1 MGRKTFERF
10 FLKTFDNGLFF
21 PTDQSFAVPAAGGD
35 GGRARRVLIDWLR
48 CKQRGLEQFGKH
60 TLVTLVTCGCLKD
73 PKYCFPPKKGT
84 LGICVGQKWVRR
96 LHGDLELGSRV
107 PGGMVM
113 DLFAI
118 KVLDGAVDPAT
129 KRNL

>member
-1 MGRKTFERF
+1 MQTKR
-10 FLKTFDNGLFF
+10 
-21 PTDQSFAVPAAGGD
+21 
-35 GGRARRVLIDWLR
+35 
-48 CKQRGLEQFGKH
+48 RGLEQFGKH
-60 TLVTLVTCGCLKD
+60 TLVTGIKTCGCLKES
-73 PKYCFPPKKGT
+73 KYWLSQRKRAI

-118 KVLDGAVDPAT
+118 KVLDGAVDPH
-129 KRNL
+129 